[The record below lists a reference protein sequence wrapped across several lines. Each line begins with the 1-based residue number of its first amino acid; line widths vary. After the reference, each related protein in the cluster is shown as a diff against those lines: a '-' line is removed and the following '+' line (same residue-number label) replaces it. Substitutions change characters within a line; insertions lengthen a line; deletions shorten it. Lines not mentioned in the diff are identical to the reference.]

1 MGKLS
6 IVTLSRSVAGL
17 WGAVAVGRGRRMK
30 GRTMKISANIANSIL
45 MQWSHETTFAIII
58 FKISRLRLLAPL
70 GDFCPPNH
78 LVPSPVD
85 DFSTRHRVAHLVAT
99 EQVARP
105 ATKRFHPSDWRPREA
120 CCRAWTWWCND
131 ATAGLTKT

>member
-1 MGKLS
+1 
-6 IVTLSRSVAGL
+6 
-17 WGAVAVGRGRRMK
+17 
-30 GRTMKISANIANSIL
+30 

-85 DFSTRHRVAHLVAT
+85 DFSTRHGT
-99 EQVARP
+99 SCS
-105 ATKRFHPSDWRPREA
+105 TSY
-120 CCRAWTWWCND
+120 
-131 ATAGLTKT
+131 KTIPPVRLETSRGVLSSVDMVVQRRDGRSH